1 MMNGKIDSNK
11 IVTATKWSAVTEIAA
26 KLVSPITNMVLARL
40 LTPDAFGVVA
50 TITMIVS
57 FVEVFTDAGFQKYLV
72 QHEFKDRTDR
82 EQSICVAF
90 WSNLSLSILI
100 WGVIALFCEPLAV
113 LVGNPG
119 LGNVIVVA
127 SISIPLQAFSSIQIA
142 LFKRDFNF
150 KVLFKAR
157 MFGVCTPLIVT
168 VPLALWLKD
177 YWALVIGTL
186 VLNAVNAFVLT
197 YYSSWKIRFF
207 YSWRKLREM
216 LSFTMWSM
224 VESVSIWLTGYVDVF
239 IIGIHLSAYYLGLYK
254 TSMITV
260 GQITALVT
268 SATTPIL
275 FSALSRLQNDR
286 PAFLHFF
293 FRFQKMVGLLVIPLG
308 VGIFVFRDMIT
319 SLLLGNQW
327 LEAAN
332 FIGLWALTSSI
343 TIVLSHYSSEVYR
356 SLGRPKLSVLSQLLH
371 LLVLCPAMLIAV
383 HYSYDVIYVTRA
395 LVRLELVLVNV
406 VIMLWF
412 VSLSPWQML
421 QNIAPATLA
430 AMAMGVVGYMLLPF
444 CSMAWIKVLLI
455 LFCVVLYFS
464 VVLLFKQERAEV
476 YSALQLIIRRKE

>member
-1 MMNGKIDSNK
+1 MGNIDSNK
-11 IVTATKWSAVTEIAA
+11 IVAATKWSAVTEIAA
-26 KLVSPITNMVLARL
+26 KLVSPITNMALARL

-72 QHEFKDRTDR
+72 QHEFKDEADR
-82 EQSICVAF
+82 EQSTCVAF
-90 WSNLSLSILI
+90 WSNLSLSIVL
-100 WGVIALFCEPLAV
+100 WGVIALFCEPLAA

-119 LGNVIVVA
+119 LGNVIIVA
-127 SISIPLQAFSSIQIA
+127 SISIPLQAFSSIQMA

-150 KVLFKAR
+150 KILFKAR
-157 MFGVCTPLIVT
+157 MFGVCTPLVIT
-168 VPLALWLKD
+168 IPLALLLKN

-186 VLNAVNAFVLT
+186 ALNAVNAFVLT
-197 YYSSWKIRFF
+197 YYSSWRIRLF
-207 YSWRKLREM
+207 YSLRKLREM

-224 VESVSIWLTGYVDVF
+224 IESVSIWLTGYVDVF
-239 IIGIHLSAYYLGLYK
+239 IIGIHLSAYYLGIYK

-293 FRFQKMVGLLVIPLG
+293 MRFQKTVGLLVIPLG

-319 SLLLGNQW
+319 SLLLGSQW
-327 LEAAN
+327 HEAAN

-356 SLGRPKLSVLSQLLH
+356 SLGHPKLSVLSQLLH
-371 LLVLCPAMLIAV
+371 LIVLCPAMLIAV
-383 HYSYDVIYVTRA
+383 HYSYDVVYVTRA
-395 LVRLELVLVNV
+395 LVRLEGVLVNV
-406 VIMLWF
+406 IIMYCF

-421 QNIAPATLA
+421 RNIAPATLA
-430 AMAMGVVGYMLLPF
+430 AMTMGVVGYMLLPF
-444 CSMAWIKVLLI
+444 CFTAWTKILLI
-455 LFCVVLYFS
+455 LFSVTLYLAI
-464 VVLLFKQERAEV
+464 VLLFKQERAETF
-476 YSALQLIIRRKE
+476 SSIQLILGRKNK